1 MPKSS
6 RKSTPR
12 KSAPRESPTPDYAAP
27 EYTMS
32 EREFAP
38 FSLGFNHSPPES
50 TSLGQ
55 PSHVEPTSPTNLQE
69 NQPTET
75 ESPTESTAPD
85 DAGSPSSSSS
95 TPVDGNKCSRCR
107 HYKDKSLFMG
117 RTRSYR
123 TCSDCRFAQTVPKRP
138 PTDMIPH
145 LFDLKIP
152 ASEVAVDSDISSMD
166 TTTGT
171 STYNTRRES
180 RNKQATTLNFD
191 IVMDEELLQ
200 QSDEDVVEAILDV
213 VKRRSGYR
221 YSVQNLTKPLLSTT
235 VNFYGK
241 CVQRSDLRRPLQA
254 DERKRQTKILPTYNC
269 KGKIAGSIDR
279 VQRWIRLSLTH
290 LSHHPSTHPT
300 RKLMPEEAKAYIKE
314 MADSEK
320 SNSELYKEVV
330 DNFGSGITRAQVYF
344 WRREA
349 RRNL

>member
-1 MPKSS
+1 M
-6 RKSTPR
+6 
-12 KSAPRESPTPDYAAP
+12 
-27 EYTMS
+27 
-32 EREFAP
+32 
-38 FSLGFNHSPPES
+38 
-50 TSLGQ
+50 
-55 PSHVEPTSPTNLQE
+55 
-69 NQPTET
+69 
-75 ESPTESTAPD
+75 
-85 DAGSPSSSSS
+85 
-95 TPVDGNKCSRCR
+95 
-107 HYKDKSLFMG
+107 FMG

-152 ASEVAVDSDISSMD
+152 ATEVAIDSDVSSTD
-166 TTTGT
+166 TTTGAGA
-171 STYNTRRES
+171 YNTRRES
-180 RNKQATTLNFD
+180 RNKQATTLTFD
-191 IVMDEELLQ
+191 IVMDDELLQ
-200 QSDEDVVEAILDV
+200 QADEDVVEAILDV

-241 CVQRSDLRRPLQA
+241 CVQRSDLRRPLLA

-300 RKLMPEEAKAYIKE
+300 RKLMPEEAKTYIKE

-330 DNFGSGITRAQVYF
+330 DSFGSGITRAQVYF

-349 RRNL
+349 RRTL